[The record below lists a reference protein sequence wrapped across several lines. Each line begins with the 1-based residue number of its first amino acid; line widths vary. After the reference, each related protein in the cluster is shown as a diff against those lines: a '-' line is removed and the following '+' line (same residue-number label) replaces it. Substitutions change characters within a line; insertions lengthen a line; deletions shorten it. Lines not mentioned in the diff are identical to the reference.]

1 MSDEAVKRT
10 GWIVN
15 AVGWLVFM
23 GILALVTIGIVGWL
37 VDAQHMEA
45 VVVTPTPAVT
55 STSLPTITPSL
66 TSAATSTATEIPEE
80 EETPPTWTPTPSPSP
95 TASRTATPTPTPT
108 ATPTPE
114 PLVLSGGRAT
124 LPPFALTPVITSSI
138 DRPEPMPDIPQPDR
152 MINVLLLGM
161 DREQGEGIART
172 DVIAIAAI
180 DPKQPRV
187 SLLSIPRDYYAWIPG
202 WGLDKINTAYTRASR
217 IQYPGGAPALMKA
230 TIEYNFGVPV
240 DFYAMVDFSGYR
252 TIVDAVGGVDIVVEC
267 PLHDTYPDPESET
280 GQSDI
285 DLEPGVHHLDGK
297 HALWYVRSRWST
309 SDFDR
314 HRRQQQVLQAILRQG
329 LSNKMLLRIPQLWSA
344 YKQWVE
350 TDLNLSESIYLG
362 SIALRLDEAN
372 VEHHFIRGYSLV
384 RSWTAPNGGYVL
396 VPEYDAVTSFVE
408 MALDATP
415 DHLIVSR
422 PRVAVLNGSGN
433 QGWGHVAAYR
443 LGLEGFEVVAVE
455 AAEGIAHTQV
465 TDYTVDRS
473 PSALA
478 RLVNLY
484 PVTYDEIL
492 PESSEDRAFDYQVH
506 LGWDYNPCKGT
517 RTARWRTTPT
527 PPPGDVSNLPTR

>member
-1 MSDEAVKRT
+1 
-10 GWIVN
+10 
-15 AVGWLVFM
+15 
-23 GILALVTIGIVGWL
+23 
-37 VDAQHMEA
+37 
-45 VVVTPTPAVT
+45 
-55 STSLPTITPSL
+55 
-66 TSAATSTATEIPEE
+66 
-80 EETPPTWTPTPSPSP
+80 
-95 TASRTATPTPTPT
+95 
-108 ATPTPE
+108 
-114 PLVLSGGRAT
+114 
-124 LPPFALTPVITSSI
+124 
-138 DRPEPMPDIPQPDR
+138 

-161 DREQGEGIART
+161 DRNQGEGVART

-202 WGLDKINTAYTRASR
+202 WGLDKINTAYTRASK

-230 TIEYNFGVPV
+230 TIEYNFGVPIH
-240 DFYAMVDFSGYR
+240 FYAMVDFSGYR
-252 TIVDAVGGVDIVVEC
+252 TIVDAVGGVDVVVEC

-329 LSNKMLLRIPQLWSA
+329 LSNKMILRIPQLWSA
-344 YKQWVE
+344 YKAWVE

-362 SIALRLDEAN
+362 SVALRLDEAN

-396 VPEYDAVTSFVE
+396 VPEYEAVASFVE
-408 MALDATP
+408 MALDGTP
-415 DHLIVSR
+415 DHLIVDR
-422 PRVAVLNGSGN
+422 PQVRVLNGSGN

-443 LGLEGFEVVAVE
+443 LGLEGFEVVSVE
-455 AAEGIAHTQV
+455 AADGIAHTQV

-473 PSALA
+473 PSVLA
-478 RLVNLY
+478 RLAKLY
-484 PVTYDEIL
+484 PVTYDEIVTE
-492 PESSEDRAFDYQVH
+492 PTEEREVDYEIH
-506 LGWDYNPCKGT
+506 LGWDFNPCKGT
-517 RTARWRTTPT
+517 VTARWRATPA
-527 PPPGDVSNLPTR
+527 PPPGDIQSLPAQ